1 MKARLALAA
10 GVLVCAV
17 ASFDSRSHAT
27 RRVIGP
33 WKSGTVV
40 VCDHGTAGDP
50 RYRVEWRNALGAAWM
65 LLESGRERPRAR
77 VLASDTLAVAVV
89 DPATAGGRELLLTRL
104 WESPFADPREQV
116 QRTPVAYRV
125 QPVEAPRPTHELA
138 VEIDVPMVGIGEGH

>member
-1 MKARLALAA
+1 MKVGIALPA
-10 GVLVCAV
+10 GLLVCALTAYV
-17 ASFDSRSHAT
+17 SRPHTT

-40 VCDHGTAGDP
+40 VCDHGSAGAP
-50 RYRVEWRNALGAAWM
+50 RYRVEWRNTLGAAWL

-77 VLASDTLAVAVV
+77 VLANDTLAVAVV
-89 DPATAGGRELLLTRL
+89 DPATVAGRELLLTRL
-104 WESPFADPREQV
+104 WTSPFAEPREQV

-125 QPVEAPRPTHELA
+125 QPVEPPRPTHELA